1 MPIIEI
7 KVTDEAGKVLKEE
20 EISLKPQ
27 VTEEA
32 VKGSTEKVKATND
45 NSKGSEEGKSNRR
58 STSKS
63 KKS

>member
-7 KVTDEAGKVLKEE
+7 KVTDESGKVLKQE
-20 EISLKPQ
+20 EIQP
-27 VTEEA
+27 
-32 VKGSTEKVKATND
+32 KVKVSDD
-45 NSKGSEEGKSNRR
+45 NSKGSEEGKSNRK